1 MKKLLMFSMAIV
13 MALSACVQNNKKQ
26 LPEVG
31 DKKYYEVTNI
41 TPDTSMTVF
50 LVSEVTDVNDSI
62 ATIAHNYTFYDGEI
76 ITDTVRS
83 EINGV
88 DSQVSLKALFAKDLM
103 MFNRDSLEFVEGTE
117 KVIYKSHMEENTVM
131 EPVRLVLRT
140 VENGAEVMIEL
151 SVEER
156 KVYAKEDV
164 TTPAGTFSC
173 IKFSE
178 NQVAKIGDEVSFSNV
193 VYWFNI
199 KNDVLVK
206 QAISNK
212 AGEPYLVMVL
222 TKEE

>member
-1 MKKLLMFSMAIV
+1 
-13 MALSACVQNNKKQ
+13 
-26 LPEVG
+26 
-31 DKKYYEVTNI
+31 
-41 TPDTSMTVF
+41 MTD
-50 LVSEVTDVNDSI
+50 LNDSI

-178 NQVAKIGDEVSFSNV
+178 NHVAKIGDEVSFSNV
-193 VYWFNI
+193 VYWFHI

-206 QAISNK
+206 QTISNTT
-212 AGEPYLVMVL
+212 GEPYLVMVL

>member
-1 MKKLLMFSMAIV
+1 MKKLLMFSMSIV
-13 MALSACVQNNKKQ
+13 MALSACMQNNKKQ

-156 KVYAKEDV
+156 KVYAKEAV
-164 TTPAGTFSC
+164 ITSVGTFSR

-178 NQVAKIGDEVSFSNV
+178 NHVAKIGDEVSFSNV

-206 QAISNK
+206 QTISNK
-212 AGEPYLVMVL
+212 TGEPYLVMVL

>member
-1 MKKLLMFSMAIV
+1 MFSMAIV
-13 MALSACVQNNKKQ
+13 MALSACVQNNQKQ

-178 NQVAKIGDEVSFSNV
+178 NHVAKIGDEVSFSNV

-206 QAISNK
+206 QTISNK
-212 AGEPYLVMVL
+212 TGEPYLVMVL